1 MPKAIELIDNLIA
14 QITQF
19 QSASNTVTNSEAQSH
34 TQHTA
39 LDLQRRINEC
49 EGTIALTHYDPV
61 STDINE
67 NNLSL
72 DNGKKLKKVIALY
85 SQSVVDEN
93 LNLNRDCLIT
103 SQQDVQNKM
112 DIVDHDAGRT
122 SKTKWVIR
130 DGNLYI
136 ASHAPW
142 RQLEDS
148 NGTEKKKIHHLEF
161 NINSFATLE
170 EDMTQGSIFCG
181 GELKVNANGKVTS
194 FNIDCSYSKEG
205 GKGEYKQQ
213 AKENGYASLL
223 HFNQLGL
230 LPDNL
235 DELNIG

>member
-14 QITQF
+14 QIAQF
-19 QSASNTVTNSEAQSH
+19 QHASTTVTDSTIQSH

-39 LDLQRRINEC
+39 LDIQRRINEC

-61 STDINE
+61 NTDINE

-85 SQSVVDEN
+85 TQSKVDEN
-93 LNLNRDCLIT
+93 LNLDRDCLIT
-103 SQQDVQNKM
+103 SQQDVQHKM
-112 DIVDHDAGRT
+112 DIVAHDAGKT

-130 DGNLYI
+130 DGNLYV

-142 RQLEDS
+142 RQSEETDGS
-148 NGTEKKKIHHLEF
+148 EKKKIHHLEF
-161 NINSFATLE
+161 SINSFATLE
-170 EDMTQGSIFCG
+170 QDMALGHVFCG
-181 GELKVNANGKVTS
+181 GELKVNENGKVTS

-235 DELNIG
+235 DELSIR